1 MVKIFIDMNKKK
13 LKAEIGER
21 VKALRGKMTQA
32 EFGKFFKKSQD
43 AICAYE
49 KGIVFPPIDVIL
61 KMAETFGVSV
71 EWILTGETGKKT
83 KEGREKGFTFK
94 NRFVKE
100 GEPEWKILEVLST
113 VPEEIKEETLA
124 LVSSYIKERKK
135 K

>member
-1 MVKIFIDMNKKK
+1 MTKQK
-13 LKAEIGER
+13 LKVEIGQR

-32 EFGKFFKKSQD
+32 EFGKLFKKSQD

-49 KGIVFPPIDVIL
+49 KGIVFPPIDVIV

-71 EWILTGETGKKT
+71 EWIITGETGRRT
-83 KEGREKGFTFK
+83 KEGKEKGFTFK
-94 NRFVKE
+94 NRFIRE
-100 GEPEWKILEVLST
+100 GEPEWRILEILSP
-113 VPEEIKEETLA
+113 VPASIKEEVLA

>member
-1 MVKIFIDMNKKK
+1 MNKQK
-13 LKAEIGER
+13 LKAEIGQR

-32 EFGKFFKKSQD
+32 EFGKIFKKSQD

-49 KGIVFPPIDVIL
+49 KGIVFPPIDAII

-71 EWILTGETGKKT
+71 EWIITGETGRKT
-83 KEGREKGFTFK
+83 KEGKERGFTFK
-94 NRFVKE
+94 NRFIRE
-100 GEPEWKILEVLST
+100 DEPEWRILEILST
-113 VPEEIKEETLA
+113 VPGNVKEETLA